1 MNSNTDTAEFI
12 YPDWPAPAVVKAL
25 STTCNGG
32 VSTGVWAGLNLGSHV
47 DDRPAAV
54 QANRR
59 QLVTVAGLPA
69 DPVWL
74 NQVHGKAV
82 VDIANTSVT
91 PAADAAFS
99 SAPGQVCAVMTA
111 DCLPLLICNTVGTK
125 VAAVHAG
132 WRGIVA
138 GVIVQALQQ
147 FGGDDVLVWLGPAIG
162 PQSYEVDDKV
172 RDQFLRLNTP
182 AIDYVDAFQFSRPG
196 HWHFNLYAAA
206 RVGLIAAGVNG
217 VFGGDFC
224 TFSDERFYSFRRS
237 GITGRQA
244 SLIWLEDP
252 VEESIQSL
260 EDVE

>member
-1 MNSNTDTAEFI
+1 MNNNTDTVEFI
-12 YPDWPAPAVVKAL
+12 YPDWPVPAGVNSL
-25 STTCNGG
+25 STTCRGG
-32 VSTGVWAGLNLGSHV
+32 VSTGVWAGLNLGLHV
-47 DDRPAAV
+47 DDDPAAV

-59 QLVTVAGLPA
+59 QLATAAGLPA
-69 DPVWL
+69 APVWL

-82 VDIANTSVT
+82 VDVANTSIT
-91 PAADAAFS
+91 PVADAAFS

-111 DCLPLLICNTVGTK
+111 DCLPLLICNTGGTK

-147 FGGDDVLVWLGPAIG
+147 FEGDDVLVWLGPAIG
-162 PQSYEVDDKV
+162 PESYEVDDKV

-182 AIDYVDAFQFSRPG
+182 AIDYVDAFQFARPG
-196 HWHFNLYAAA
+196 HWHFDLYAAA
-206 RVGLIAAGVNG
+206 RLGLIAAGVKE
-217 VFGGDFC
+217 VYGGNFC
-224 TFSDERFYSFRRS
+224 TFADERFYSFRRS

-252 VEESIQSL
+252 IK
-260 EDVE
+260 